1 MVVLSLMFITM
12 QTDNLHGLLVEVGR
26 SCGSFLFQRKTK
38 KERGNR
44 LKIGISYTTSC
55 FKIPERFQMT
65 SKCVLYCSSLDRFCE
80 YNILISIHYSHFEYS
95 VMPPGMWHSV
105 YTPVG
110 TQTSGGHFLMYDTMH
125 QTYVARGYDTSKYP
139 DEDIDGIRLRG
150 DYSTNKSQSVDR
162 QILRMVLALEYEAHS
177 PGTFKLVLSLHI
189 YLIFV
194 LSGRIRRRP
203 LMALMS
209 MVRNV
214 NNAGTTDYD
223 REIRKSDILY
233 READGER
240 ELALSICKRILNK
253 QKWTWKEIE
262 SELHEMADGGWSDTG
277 DDIDIQFL
285 RKDSRCTL

>member
-1 MVVLSLMFITM
+1 
-12 QTDNLHGLLVEVGR
+12 
-26 SCGSFLFQRKTK
+26 
-38 KERGNR
+38 
-44 LKIGISYTTSC
+44 
-55 FKIPERFQMT
+55 MT
-65 SKCVLYCSSLDRFCE
+65 LRCVLYCSSLDRFCE

-95 VMPPGMWHSV
+95 VMPAGMWHSV

-125 QTYVARGYDTSKYP
+125 QTYAAQGYNSSKYLE
-139 DEDIDGIRLRG
+139 EDIDGIQLQG
-150 DYSTNKSQSVDR
+150 DYSTNESQSVDR
-162 QILRMVLALEYEAHS
+162 QILWMVLALEYEVHS

-194 LSGRIRRRP
+194 LSGWIWRWP

-223 REIRKSDILY
+223 QEIGKSDILY

-240 ELALSICKRILNK
+240 ELVLSICKRILNK
-253 QKWTWKEIE
+253 LKWTWKEIE
-262 SELHEMADGGWSDTG
+262 SELHEMTDGGWSDTG

-285 RKDSRCTL
+285 RKDSQCTL